1 MNPAKGPMTSTKPVA
16 LITGAS
22 SGIGLELA
30 RLCAR
35 GGHDVILVAR
45 NAPKLEELAKYL
57 GGMYNVRTEVIVAD
71 LEDPEAPQAILEEVE
86 RRGLGVDV
94 LINNAGFGD
103 WGLFGRAG
111 LEKQLAMVQVN
122 IVALMILTR
131 LVLPRMVSQR
141 KGRIL
146 NVASTAAFQ
155 PGPLMATYYASK
167 AFVLSFSQA
176 LSNEF
181 KGTGITVTALC
192 PGPTS
197 TKFFEVANLPQNIP
211 MTGPF
216 MMPVEPVAEAGY
228 HGMMRGSTVVV
239 PGFLNK
245 LLVFSGRLVPRSIPT
260 AIARRIQE
268 GRGNG

>member
-1 MNPAKGPMTSTKPVA
+1 MSSARPTA

-22 SGIGLELA
+22 GGIGLELA
-30 RLCAR
+30 RLCAK

-71 LEDPEAPQAILEEVE
+71 LADPEAPQAILEEVQ
-86 RRGLGVDV
+86 RRELGVDV

-103 WGLFGRAG
+103 WGLYGRAD

-122 IVALMILTR
+122 IIALMVLTR
-131 LVLPRMVSQR
+131 LVVPAMVSRR

-146 NVASTAAFQ
+146 NVASTAGFQ

-181 KGTGITVTALC
+181 QGTGITVTALC

-197 TKFFEVANLPQNIP
+197 TRFFEVANLPKDIP

-228 HGMMRGSTVVV
+228 RGMLRGKAVVI
-239 PGFLNK
+239 PGLFNK
-245 LLVFSGRLVPRSIPT
+245 LMVFGGRLVPRSVTT